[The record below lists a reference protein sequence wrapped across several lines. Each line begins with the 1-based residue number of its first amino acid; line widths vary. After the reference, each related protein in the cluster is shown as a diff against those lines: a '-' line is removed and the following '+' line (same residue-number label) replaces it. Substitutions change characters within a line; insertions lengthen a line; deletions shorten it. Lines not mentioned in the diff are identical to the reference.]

1 MQSCKGL
8 FWQFG
13 HSVGHSQ
20 PQRIPGGLAY
30 VQSIRQCRTS
40 LFRYSD
46 ATGYA
51 PLVANSPTTSSGTS
65 LGWPISLLLKLI
77 IMLNADL
84 IPGQE
89 YAFREKRIVG
99 SPLHR
104 VKLLEHVRGRKWK
117 ARWIKP
123 NPNLIDYLST
133 EQVMVPW
140 KDQAAFLKE
149 ERDRES
155 MRRHNL
161 KLGFSASSPISE
173 AVDSVISSVGDDVRF
188 NDGNLSGTRDQF
200 ERLKG
205 RAGLENL
212 QLDEIPPRYLDR
224 QGRLHLPFE
233 TALELARAFCM
244 TEPGTPLTNVEATE
258 RNWSLTATRPN
269 GEYIIPLLNHHRASW
284 ALIRQWCGQDAA
296 IATRENRIAELE
308 RLVWDAVYVLQK
320 AGLDGEAN
328 KLRRTI
334 S

>member
-1 MQSCKGL
+1 
-8 FWQFG
+8 
-13 HSVGHSQ
+13 
-20 PQRIPGGLAY
+20 
-30 VQSIRQCRTS
+30 
-40 LFRYSD
+40 
-46 ATGYA
+46 
-51 PLVANSPTTSSGTS
+51 
-65 LGWPISLLLKLI
+65 
-77 IMLNADL
+77 MLNADL

-89 YAFREKRIVG
+89 YAFREKRIIG

-104 VKLLEHVRGRKWK
+104 VKLLKHIRGRKWQAK
-117 ARWIKP
+117 WIKP
-123 NPNLIDYLST
+123 NPNLIDYLFT
-133 EQVMVPW
+133 EQIIVPW
-140 KDQAAFLKE
+140 KDQAVFLKE

-155 MRRHNL
+155 MRRHNS

-173 AVDSVISSVGDDVRF
+173 AIESVIDSVGDEFHF
-188 NDGNLSGTRDQF
+188 NNGDLSGTRDQL
-200 ERLKG
+200 ERLKV
-205 RAGLENL
+205 RARLEDL

-296 IATRENRIAELE
+296 IAARENRIAELE

-320 AGLDGEAN
+320 AGLDGESN
-328 KLRRTI
+328 KLRRTLV
-334 S
+334 

>member
-1 MQSCKGL
+1 MSKTSANAGL
-8 FWQFG
+8 RCFA
-13 HSVGHSQ
+13 
-20 PQRIPGGLAY
+20 PQTPPDTLHWWPI
-30 VQSIRQCRTS
+30 
-40 LFRYSD
+40 F
-46 ATGYA
+46 
-51 PLVANSPTTSSGTS
+51 PTTSSGTS
-65 LGWPISLLLKLI
+65 LGGPISLLLKLI

-89 YAFREKRIVG
+89 YAFREKRIIG

-104 VKLLEHVRGRKWK
+104 VKLLKHIRGRKWQAK
-117 ARWIKP
+117 WIKP

-173 AVDSVISSVGDDVRF
+173 AVDSVIDSVGDDVRF

-205 RAGLENL
+205 RARLENL

-284 ALIRQWCGQDAA
+284 ALIRQWCGHDAA
-296 IATRENRIAELE
+296 IAARENRIAELE

-328 KLRRTI
+328 KLRRTV

>member
-1 MQSCKGL
+1 VRGYFGSLDIVLGIVSRNGFPADLPMPKTSATVGL
-8 FWQFG
+8 RLTAPETP
-13 HSVGHSQ
+13 HNTV
-20 PQRIPGGLAY
+20 PTMAN
-30 VQSIRQCRTS
+30 
-40 LFRYSD
+40 FRM
-46 ATGYA
+46 
-51 PLVANSPTTSSGTS
+51 TSSEKS
-65 LGWPISLLLKLI
+65 LVWPISLLLELDN
-77 IMLNADL
+77 MLNADL

-104 VKLLEHVRGRKWK
+104 VKLLEHVRGRKWRAK
-117 ARWIKP
+117 WIKP

-133 EQVMVPW
+133 EQVIVPW

-149 ERDRES
+149 ERNRES
-155 MRRHNL
+155 MRKHNSER
-161 KLGFSASSPISE
+161 GYSASSPISE
-173 AVDSVISSVGDDVRF
+173 AVESVIDSVGDEVRF
-188 NDGNLSGTRDQF
+188 NNGDLSGTRDQL
-200 ERLKG
+200 ERLRV
-205 RAGLENL
+205 RARLDAL
-212 QLDEIPPRYLDR
+212 QLHEILPSYLDR

-233 TALELARAFCM
+233 TAVELARALCM

-296 IATRENRIAELE
+296 IAARENRIAELE

-320 AGLDGEAN
+320 AGSEGEAN
-328 KLRRTI
+328 KLRRTV